1 MTEGVWEA
9 WYQRKLGIVEPEIPR
24 LVKLLTANES
34 KRVLDVGCGT
44 GRHVAYLALNGFETY
59 GFDISEN
66 ALDKARGILREKNVV
81 ATLAVADMFKPFPYE
96 DEFFD
101 AVVATRVIH
110 HGYLKEIRKIAS
122 EMNRVLARNGF
133 MFVQSSAWLPGE
145 KIENPS
151 AIEVEPRTLVWS
163 EGEEA
168 NILHHSFSREELLGL
183 FPNQQI
189 IDLHSRSDHYGGW
202 CLLTRKNG

>member
-1 MTEGVWEA
+1 MEGVWDS
-9 WYQRKLGIVEPEIPR
+9 WYGRKLGVIEPEIPR
-24 LVKLLTANES
+24 LVKLLNANGS

-44 GRHVAYLALNGFETY
+44 GRHAVYLVMNGFETY

-66 ALDKARGILREKNVV
+66 ALDQAREILRDKKVV
-81 ATLAVADMFKPFPYE
+81 ANLTVGDMFKPFPYE
-96 DEFFD
+96 NEFFG
-101 AVVATRVIH
+101 AVIATRVIH
-110 HGYLKEIRKIAS
+110 HGYLEEIRKIAG

-145 KIENPS
+145 KIENSS

-168 NILHHSFSREELLGL
+168 NILHHSFTREELLGM
-183 FPNQQI
+183 FPNRQI
-189 IDLHSRSDHYGGW
+189 IDLHFRSDHYGGW